1 MLCRTTMRF
10 RPNMIDTENPD
21 GHGIPANVRLRARTR
36 SLFDNFFS
44 ENVCM
49 NGLVRLTSWLLG
61 IRSTWLV
68 AIITFSWVSA
78 TTWTR
83 PLMLPDEGRYV
94 GVAWGMLKAGHDWVP
109 RLDGLPFFHKP
120 PLFYWVT
127 ALSLRLFG
135 VNEWAARPI
144 GRAHV

>member
-1 MLCRTTMRF
+1 MRF

-109 RLDGLPFFHKP
+109 RRSEERRGGKECGSPCR
-120 PLFYWVT
+120 
-127 ALSLRLFG
+127 SRG
-135 VNEWAARPI
+135 AR
-144 GRAHV
+144 